1 MIRKKITCKWGSRPC
16 CCCCYR
22 HSNASRWLGTC
33 CGHGIGSFGGHW
45 RHKTLLWPKRTSS
58 TSLGPFFRVPGCHYY
73 HWRSISLCRCCVV
86 FIIHIG
92 SKWHI
97 CRHHLDPVLVPC
109 IVVTTIGDVGWGLW
123 HGSQSLLVMVAVHM
137 VSLVIT
143 NNKKKRTQ
151 GSRRNAS
158 QAPHPCRTWLWRL
171 QS

>member
-1 MIRKKITCKWGSRPC
+1 MG
-16 CCCCYR
+16 
-22 HSNASRWLGTC
+22 LE
-33 CGHGIGSFGGHW
+33 
-45 RHKTLLWPKRTSS
+45 TLLLLLLPPFQRVTVAWDVLWSWYWQFWW
-58 TSLGPFFRVPGCHYY
+58 SLETQNFVVAQENVFNISWALFRVPGCHYY

-158 QAPHPCRTWLWRL
+158 RAPRLSPAHPLHCGSWHLHL
-171 QS
+171 